1 MSCSHHNPVPRRAFL
16 AGAAALGIGAG
27 IGIAGATP
35 ALAVTAPTIHSCTDW
50 NARPPSSPVSL
61 AGNNPNKIIVHHTA
75 FANTADSTLSA
86 SYTIA
91 HEIQDLHMDTNG
103 WIDSGQHFTISRGG
117 FIMEGRH
124 RSLERLQMRNNM
136 VVGAHCVGQNT
147 QSIGIENNGT
157 YTSVAPP
164 AALWNSLVNFC
175 AYICQQYSL
184 DPSEIY
190 GHRDYNDTQ
199 CPGDVLY
206 GMIPQLKSQ
215 VAAKL

>member
-1 MSCSHHNPVPRRAFL
+1 MSCSHQSGLPRRGFL
-16 AGAAALGIGAG
+16 AGAVVLGAG
-27 IGIAGATP
+27 AGLGLAGATP
-35 ALAVTAPTIHSCTDW
+35 ASAVTAPTIHSCANW
-50 NARPPSSPVSL
+50 SARPPSSPVSL

-75 FANTADSTLSA
+75 FANTADATLSA

-91 HEIQDLHMDTNG
+91 HKIQDLHMDTNG

-124 RSLERLQMRNNM
+124 RSLERLQAGSNM

-157 YTSVAPP
+157 YITVAPP
-164 AALWNSLVNFC
+164 TALWNSLVKFC
-175 AYICQQYSL
+175 AYICQQYRL

-206 GMIPQLKSQ
+206 GMIPQLKQQ
-215 VAAKL
+215 VAAAL